1 MLPAPLPS
9 PPLPH
14 LWHASHRRSANP
26 RRSPGDNRRHL
37 PARSSS
43 RKPAFVPAN
52 CRRVSFNSA
61 GRRRRRG
68 GSGEGGGGRRE
79 REEKRRQNT
88 LDFSSF
94 YPPFALLLVSCVSND
109 ECRHPSLLQPAS
121 LSFASEASLICS
133 DPKTFFP
140 PAAV

>member
-1 MLPAPLPS
+1 MLPAPL

-26 RRSPGDNRRHL
+26 RRSQGDNRRHL

-68 GSGEGGGGRRE
+68 GSGERGRGGSKE
-79 REEKRRQNT
+79 RKKDSKT
-88 LDFSSF
+88 SLTS
-94 YPPFALLLVSCVSND
+94 PPFIPLLRCYSYHVCQTMSVDIHLYYSRQVSV
-109 ECRHPSLLQPAS
+109 
-121 LSFASEASLICS
+121 FASEASLICS